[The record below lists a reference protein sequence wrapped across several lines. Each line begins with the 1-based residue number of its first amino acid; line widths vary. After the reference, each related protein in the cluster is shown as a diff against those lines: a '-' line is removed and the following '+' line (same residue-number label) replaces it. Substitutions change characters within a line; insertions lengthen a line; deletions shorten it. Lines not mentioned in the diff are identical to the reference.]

1 VTRRDDG
8 HDEMV
13 SDLDAHAVIEALL
26 QGRAID
32 DHGPFALFVDD
43 VHVATE
49 RPATRPSDELA
60 ALLTAG
66 LPPTPA
72 AAGLTEPAPRT
83 LRRRRAPRARSG
95 SRWSAPAARV
105 AELGLATKA
114 ALGIALVGT
123 AAVGAAAA
131 GVLPQQTV
139 DAVRHVIA
147 VITPFD
153 VEDSDARLPDPD
165 AGMGPNGAA
174 QAGSNEAGLPA
185 AESATVGTAHP
196 QQPSLSALVD
206 ERAGP
211 AARPSTGEPE
221 LGPAPDAKATSAPK
235 GGQPSGPA
243 EGRAPRSHPSRP
255 DQTLGAPPSDP
266 PLPAP
271 RDRGDVGGASGH
283 HAANPDPPRG
293 PGGPSAD
300 PDGKPAGLPANPGGD
315 PPGPAGVGAGPG
327 GPPANPGGDLPDP
340 SGPADGRDVQERG
353 AG

>member
-1 VTRRDDG
+1 MTRRDDRP
-8 HDEMV
+8 DEMV

-66 LPPTPA
+66 LP
-72 AAGLTEPAPRT
+72 AGLTESAPRT
-83 LRRRRAPRARSG
+83 LRRARSG
-95 SRWSAPAARV
+95 SWWSAPAARV

-131 GVLPQQTV
+131 GVLPQPTV
-139 DAVRHVIA
+139 DAVRHVID

-153 VEDSDARLPDPD
+153 FEDSDARITDPD
-165 AGMGPNGAA
+165 AGSGPDGAA
-174 QAGSNEAGLPA
+174 QVGSKEAGLPP
-185 AESATVGTAHP
+185 AESPTVGTAHP
-196 QQPSLSALVD
+196 QQPSLSASVL

-255 DQTLGAPPSDP
+255 DQTPGAPPSAP

-315 PPGPAGVGAGPG
+315 PPGPSGVDGGPA
-327 GPPANPGGDLPDP
+327 GPPANPGGDLPGP